1 MKAKELVDGSLQL
14 VTLPDVYLRV
24 KAVLDAP
31 ESCAA
36 DMARAIETDPNMT
49 ARLLRLANSPF
60 FGFAAHVD
68 TTARA
73 VSLLGT
79 LQIHDLML
87 ATSVA
92 SMFSG
97 VRNDVL
103 NVTDFWQDSVR
114 RGVASKLLA
123 THSNVLNAERVFLA
137 GLLGHIGKM
146 VIAIKAPGF
155 LQEATVAATTRGQA
169 LHVVQ
174 REMFG
179 LDYAE
184 VGGELLNAWHLP
196 ASLEEPVRYQH
207 APKDAKTYAMEAAIV
222 HIAALIAP
230 AEVAMESPPIATDI
244 VSLTTLDDDAIDA
257 VTAQLDQQTDEALA
271 LLFPMR
277 KSA

>member
-1 MKAKELVDGSLQL
+1 MKARELVDGSLQL

-49 ARLLRLANSPF
+49 ARLLRMANSPF
-60 FGFAAHVD
+60 FGFAANVD
-68 TTARA
+68 TTSRA
-73 VSLLGT
+73 VSRLGT

-103 NVTDFWQDSVR
+103 NVAAFWQDSVR

-123 THSNVLNAERVFLA
+123 THSNVLNPERVFLA

-155 LQEATVAATTRGQA
+155 LQEAAVAARARGQP

-184 VGGELLNAWHLP
+184 VGGELLSAWHLP
-196 ASLEEPVRYQH
+196 ASLEEPVRYQN
-207 APKDAKTYAMEAAIV
+207 APQDAETYRMEAAIV

-230 AEVAMESPPIATDI
+230 AEVGMDTLPIAADI
-244 VSLTTLDDDAIDA
+244 VSLTTLDNDAIEA
-257 VTAQLDQQTDEALA
+257 VTAQLDQQTSDALA
-271 LLFPMR
+271 LLFSVR